1 MNHCD
6 VIPQLQMRHNGQQRF
21 RIIRAEKL
29 QCPVGENDAE
39 SEGRISR
46 VLFENRDLDFGAA
59 FFYTVGAVKA
69 GRSGSGDYDP
79 HAQLTLGCCRSSDS
93 FADMI
98 CRRDFLSTLPTLV
111 RGNAS
116 TISMRSGYMN
126 FAIWRLE
133 GNATISGRSSGA
145 PSLVMMNAH
154 GRSPNSRSGIARSRT
169 RHRRSHVE
177 LKKHA

>member
-1 MNHCD
+1 MIVLRGNANRLQPCLENGQQLQAADRSESDTVDNNALAAMNHCD

-39 SEGRISR
+39 SEGGISR

-79 HAQLTLGCCRSSDS
+79 HAQLTFGCCRPSYS
-93 FADMI
+93 FADVI
-98 CRRDFLSTLPTLV
+98 CRRGFLWSWPKFCRRKSTH
-111 RGNAS
+111 S
-116 TISMRSGYMN
+116 
-126 FAIWRLE
+126 
-133 GNATISGRSSGA
+133 
-145 PSLVMMNAH
+145 
-154 GRSPNSRSGIARSRT
+154 
-169 RHRRSHVE
+169 
-177 LKKHA
+177 